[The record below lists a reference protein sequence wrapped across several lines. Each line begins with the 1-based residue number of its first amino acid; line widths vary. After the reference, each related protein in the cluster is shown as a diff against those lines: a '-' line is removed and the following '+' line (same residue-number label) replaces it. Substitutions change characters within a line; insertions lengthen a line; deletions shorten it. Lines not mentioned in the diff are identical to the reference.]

1 MQEHDALRAAGHDPK
16 PPIHIRRHIG
26 VTERCV
32 YRRDAIKAH
41 ERARKEAQ
49 APCYTRSLDLSDDDS
64 SGDEYEDAKDDEDKE
79 EKEGDDK
86 EEAFGRR

>member
-1 MQEHDALRAAGHDPK
+1 M
-16 PPIHIRRHIG
+16 
-26 VTERCV
+26 
-32 YRRDAIKAH
+32 KAH
-41 ERARKEAQ
+41 ERARKEVQ